1 LTGKSIRQI
10 VSGLSFLLAFSLN
23 TRGAEAVQAKPVA
36 AKPSSEVGKIQ
47 ALKVQKPAVKKV
59 VDPTSQV
66 KFAPGLEF
74 IFHIYDGLDTRWQPV
89 GDYDFV
95 ARLEEASNDGY
106 IYDWH
111 MGAPSFAAGSRRT
124 EGEDVKHARKISL
137 FYPQHES
144 CTLVG
149 YTNALRI
156 SDDLYRD
163 LKAGRKSTFTIDGPE
178 SVMVLHSETVPV
190 PHSIKG
196 MGSEIVQT
204 KIEGNLVNLRC
215 IKAVCDNGWAYWI
228 LDNPRFPLM
237 VQGNAPFRWV
247 TALNNAYGLG
257 NADKEAKD
265 IFDKLKNGGIATSY
279 LILFDFDRDTL
290 RPLSKDILRSLSKY
304 LKVCPSL
311 RLQVEGHTCTI
322 GGYDYN
328 MNLSDRRA
336 RSVKRYLVEA
346 CGIDAG
352 RLESQGFGYT
362 QPASSNQSGYGR
374 SRNRRVVFKKLP

>member
-1 LTGKSIRQI
+1 M
-10 VSGLSFLLAFSLN
+10 LALSLN

-36 AKPSSEVGKIQ
+36 AKPSSEAGKIRAPKAQ
-47 ALKVQKPAVKKV
+47 QPAVKKV
-59 VDPTSQV
+59 VDPTGQV

-106 IYDWH
+106 TYDWH
-111 MGAPSFAAGSRRT
+111 MGAPSFASGSRRT
-124 EGEDVKHARKISL
+124 EGEDVKHARKVSL

-196 MGSEIVQT
+196 MGTEIVQT
-204 KIEGNLVNLRC
+204 KVEGNLVSLRC
-215 IKAVCDNGWAYWI
+215 LKAVCDNGWTYWI

-265 IFDKLKNGGIATSY
+265 IFDKLKDGGIATSY

-304 LKVCPSL
+304 LKADSTL

-336 RSVKRYLVEA
+336 RSVKRYLVEN
-346 CGIDAG
+346 CGIDAA